1 MERRTRTGPGL
12 WAAAL
17 LGALSLAG
25 CQPRNEYTPPP
36 PPEVTVARPL
46 VRTIPEYAYQT
57 GNAQPSEQVVLRSR
71 VQGYLES
78 IRFIDGTFVHKDE
91 LLFVI
96 DQRPFLAK
104 LAAAQANVES
114 NQATTTQ
121 NEAVYRRTLALL
133 PSRAATPEDVDKQ
146 RGAWEQSR
154 AQLLASE
161 ANLRDARLNLE
172 YTEIRAP
179 ISGRIGRRLV
189 DLGNLVTAD
198 NTQLAAI
205 AQYNPMYVYF
215 TVSERDLL
223 RFLKKDV
230 ENRTAPPGEE
240 PAGPLPYLVGSA
252 VALLASPANAPLVA
266 ASVLGRKLPRVPLE
280 LELAN
285 EKGYPHHGYIDF
297 VDLGVDTG
305 TGTILVRGTF
315 SNPDPYV
322 LRPGLFVRVRAPV
335 GVRENAL
342 LIDERAL
349 GQDQKGRYVFV
360 VGKDNKVERRG
371 VEVGPAVSELR
382 VIDKGLAAD
391 DWVIVNG
398 LLKARDGATVSPQK
412 SEKPES

>member
-1 MERRTRTGPGL
+1 
-12 WAAAL
+12 
-17 LGALSLAG
+17 
-25 CQPRNEYTPPP
+25 
-36 PPEVTVARPL
+36 
-46 VRTIPEYAYQT
+46 
-57 GNAQPSEQVVLRSR
+57 
-71 VQGYLES
+71 
-78 IRFIDGTFVHKDE
+78 
-91 LLFVI
+91 
-96 DQRPFLAK
+96 
-104 LAAAQANVES
+104 
-114 NQATTTQ
+114 
-121 NEAVYRRTLALL
+121 
-133 PSRAATPEDVDKQ
+133 VD
-146 RGAWEQSR
+146 
-154 AQLLASE
+154 
-161 ANLRDARLNLE
+161 
-172 YTEIRAP
+172 I
-179 ISGRIGRRLV
+179 
-189 DLGNLVTAD
+189 GNLVTAD

-215 TVSERDLL
+215 TVSESDLL
-223 RFLKKDV
+223 HFLKRDI

-285 EKGYPHHGYIDF
+285 ETRYPHKGYIDF

-305 TGTILVRGTF
+305 TGTILVRGSF

-360 VGKDNKVERRG
+360 VTRDNKVERRG
-371 VEVGPAVSELR
+371 VEVGPAQEGGLR
-382 VIDKGLAAD
+382 VIDKGLSAD

-398 LLKARDGATVSPQK
+398 LLRARDGATVNPKRVEEKSPTGDK
-412 SEKPES
+412 SP